1 MIDRRSLVVAGLC
14 FGWQVIF
21 HRTEAANGSPPVEA
35 DIDSCHDNADEIEA
49 QVRGRIFTSS
59 TERLSWG
66 PLLSG
71 N

>member
-14 FGWQVIF
+14 FGWQVLF
-21 HRTEAANGSPPVEA
+21 DRSEAANGSPPVEA
-35 DIDSCHDNADEIEA
+35 EIDNCHDIPGEFEA
-49 QVRGRIFTSS
+49 QARARIFDPS
-59 TERLSWG
+59 TEGLSWA